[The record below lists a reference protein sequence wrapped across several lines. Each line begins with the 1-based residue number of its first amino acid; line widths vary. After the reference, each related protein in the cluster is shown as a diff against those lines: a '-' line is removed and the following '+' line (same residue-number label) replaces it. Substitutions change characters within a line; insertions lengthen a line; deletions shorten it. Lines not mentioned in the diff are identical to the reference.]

1 MNKLKG
7 YIDSIQSSEH
17 LSCVGVKTNG
27 GLLYLLLLEK
37 PTETIGSEVNL
48 VFKESEVILS
58 KELVKSTANISCGV
72 INKIQK
78 GKILTH
84 IALLYNDIEIIVLVP
99 SATFDMMEFKLND
112 TVYWI
117 INPSEISLQRSHGG
131 K

>member
-17 LSCVGVKTNG
+17 LSFIGVKTNG

-37 PTETIGSEVNL
+37 PIETIGSEVNL

-84 IALLYNDIEIIVLVP
+84 IGLLYNDIEIIVLVP
-99 SATFDMMEFKLND
+99 SVKFDMMELKLND